1 MSLVI
6 ENVNKIKNYFGFVFD
21 CKDTKKCLMKQCENT
36 QVINIFD
43 FFQAFGYGNDKV
55 LYFCNVK
62 KVQQIK

>member
-1 MSLVI
+1 
-6 ENVNKIKNYFGFVFD
+6 
-21 CKDTKKCLMKQCENT
+21 MKQCENT
-36 QVINIFD
+36 KVINIFD